1 MPDEN
6 AEARLPRGSLLAPHV
21 LPPDAAQKYGLEQDI
36 SDD

>member
-6 AEARLPRGSLLAPHV
+6 AEALLPRGSLLAPHV